1 MPIKRREIRESAFL
15 LIFEKMF
22 RQDEELDDIFM
33 SAMEVN
39 EIIVN
44 DEVKKL
50 VENVCGKQDDTKPPE
65 RLGIISKF
73 SNKRTVERIPK
84 INLAILRLA
93 IYEAIYEENV
103 PVNVAISEAVAL
115 AGKYAL
121 EPDVSFVN
129 GVLGSFAKEQE
140 EKQ

>member
-15 LIFEKMF
+15 LIFEKLF
-22 RQDEELDDIFM
+22 RQDEELDYIFM

-39 EIIVN
+39 EITIN
-44 DEVKKL
+44 DDVKKL
-50 VENVCGKQDDTKPPE
+50 VEGVCDKQEEID
-65 RLGIISKF
+65 GIIGKF
-73 SNKRTVERIPK
+73 SNKSTVERIPK

-93 IYEAIYEENV
+93 IYEAIYEESV

-140 EKQ
+140 AKQ

>member
-50 VENVCGKQDDTKPPE
+50 DEIDS
-65 RLGIISKF
+65 IISKF

-93 IYEAIYEENV
+93 IYEATYEENV